1 MVERLTTEDA
11 RILALE
17 RGNIRGHTCKVLIV
31 DGAHAPEGV
40 RRRLAD
46 RIGLVPRLRQ
56 RLVASP
62 LGLAPPALV
71 EDDDFRIERHV
82 RDGGQAHGD
91 ARLRAVVAR
100 LMTEPLDREHP
111 LWAIDVV
118 ALDGPRT
125 ALVWRLHHAIAD
137 GTVAMR
143 AARAL
148 FFGEGGAAAGAS
160 APAVTPGLL
169 DALRWRGAAV
179 AGGVAGVARA
189 AAAPGTWAV
198 AARGAARFPGM
209 LRRELGRTA
218 RSSPLDRAA
227 GPRRE
232 VAFVKASLQQL
243 KLIAHGAPERGTVN
257 DVVLAAVAGGLR
269 RWLGATGAEQA
280 VMRVKVPVSLHARDE
295 SDGANVDSFMCIDM
309 PLAAPDAAA
318 RLLAITRETRDRKTL
333 HDAQTLAAFFADLSH
348 FSRSLERF
356 AQHWAMSPRVFTLN
370 VSNVPGPAEPQRV
383 FGAPLLELYAL
394 AEIAHRH
401 ALRIAVASA
410 AGSIS
415 FGLCADADALG
426 GVDAIAS
433 GIEEELGELSATL

>member
-1 MVERLTTEDA
+1 
-11 RILALE
+11 
-17 RGNIRGHTCKVLIV
+17 
-31 DGAHAPEGV
+31 
-40 RRRLAD
+40 
-46 RIGLVPRLRQ
+46 LVPRLRQ

-148 FFGEGGAAAGAS
+148 FFEEGGA
-160 APAVTPGLL
+160 
-169 DALRWRGAAV
+169 
-179 AGGVAGVARA
+179 ARA

-280 VMRVKVPVSLHARDE
+280 AMRVKVPVSLHARDE